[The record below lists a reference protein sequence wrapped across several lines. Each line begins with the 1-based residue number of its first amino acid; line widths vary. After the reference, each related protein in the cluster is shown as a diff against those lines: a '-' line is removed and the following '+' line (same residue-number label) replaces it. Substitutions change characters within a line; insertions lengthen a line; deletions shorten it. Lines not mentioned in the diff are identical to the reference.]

1 MCHNRTEY
9 MGVCVQ
15 VFDCHMGANQR
26 WYIDT
31 LARIHSTAFPD
42 KCIDVSAGKGVAVTC
57 SAALTQ
63 RFDQL
68 GELFPAVA
76 GSGAAERAW
85 RMGRACWDCAGCW
98 QCLCGVPCVLSSPS
112 HVVHGISSVLID
124 LMCSH
129 PIGHLVCTCIIPIDQ
144 LETSRAATTMGGS

>member
-1 MCHNRTEY
+1 MAALHVPPAGSTKVVTTPQLPTTLTAMPVAHVHLQREGTGTLCRDSMQRLEALFAAGASMCHNRTEY
-9 MGVCVQ
+9 TGVCVQ
-15 VFDCHMGANQR
+15 VFDCHMDANQR

-76 GSGAAERAW
+76 GSGAA
-85 RMGRACWDCAGCW
+85 
-98 QCLCGVPCVLSSPS
+98 V
-112 HVVHGISSVLID
+112 
-124 LMCSH
+124 
-129 PIGHLVCTCIIPIDQ
+129 
-144 LETSRAATTMGGS
+144 